1 MSADE
6 AETFHMPFVAYRVA
20 KQQKSKKQ
28 QKISFASP
36 PNIKMCII

>member
-20 KQQKSKKQ
+20 KQQKSKKPKE
-28 QKISFASP
+28 QKATK
-36 PNIKMCII
+36 N